1 MLFVDPALEQ
11 QGFPVFVR
19 PSHRDHPDYNDDR
32 DLQTI
37 VA

>member
-19 PSHRDHPDYNDDR
+19 PSHRDHPDYMMIAIFK
-32 DLQTI
+32 Q
-37 VA
+37 